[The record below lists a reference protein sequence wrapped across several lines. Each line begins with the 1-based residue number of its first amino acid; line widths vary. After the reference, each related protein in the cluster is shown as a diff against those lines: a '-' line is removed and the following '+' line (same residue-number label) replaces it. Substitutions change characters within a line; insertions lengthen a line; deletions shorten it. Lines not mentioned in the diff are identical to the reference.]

1 MATKHKDFYK
11 DLDTMP
17 IYNFMKCIDRELKYM
32 YVSKNGEITNK
43 IVNKWE
49 KLYNKFCELTK
60 NNEMFRY
67 YRLIGE
73 IEYLDKRI
81 EIAPVLVSFLSK
93 NIDKQSICDELGEWG
108 LKLNLKKPL
117 KPQLDR
123 IAKTLN
129 NSKNKLNRKK
139 EELEKINN
147 KPKEDISLQAQ
158 KAKLHRILGISVNIF
173 TTSVTEWLAYWDE
186 VKQLSKVNNG

>member
-1 MATKHKDFYK
+1 MVTKHKDFYR

-17 IYNFMKCIDRELKYM
+17 IYNFIKCIDRELKYM

-49 KLYNKFCELTK
+49 QLYNKFCELTK

-81 EIAPVLVSFLSK
+81 EIVPVLVSFLSK
-93 NIDKQSICDELGEWG
+93 NIDKQSVCEELNEWG
-108 LKLNLKKPL
+108 LKLDLKKPL

-123 IAKTLN
+123 IAKILN

-139 EELEKINN
+139 EEIEKINN

-173 TTSVTEWLAYWDE
+173 TTSVTEWLAYWEE